1 VKGSAVAKYC
11 DLVFAGNVVLDEVY
25 PFGAPM
31 QTYCGGPVQFS
42 AMAAR
47 CCAKRIAVVTK
58 VAEGD
63 LYCLDALRA
72 HGVEVHVS
80 LSPETTRHRTVHHTD
95 DVDERQMQLVS
106 SAGPF
111 SAAEFV
117 DLEPT
122 LLHLAGLNDQE
133 FTLDFVREMSRRGFK
148 LCVDMQAFVRR
159 VDPDT
164 GEVRLS
170 DVDGKEEIARRALRV
185 KLDVVEAE
193 YLTGTTDIER
203 AAIQIEEWGASETMV
218 TRADGVLLRHQE
230 KTYFETFSNRS
241 VEGRT
246 GRGDTT
252 FGAYSA
258 RRLDHDVG
266 DSLKLAAALVSI
278 KMETPGVFSG
288 TIADVMERMGDHHR

>member
-1 VKGSAVAKYC
+1 VKGSAVAKLY
-11 DLVFAGNVVLDEVY
+11 DLVFAGNIVLDEVY
-25 PFGAPM
+25 PFEAPM
-31 QTYCGGPVQFS
+31 QTYYGGPVQFG
-42 AMAAR
+42 AAAAR
-47 CCAKRIAVVTK
+47 CCAKRVAVVTK
-58 VAEGD
+58 VAKGD
-63 LYCLDALRA
+63 LPCLDALRGS
-72 HGVEVHVS
+72 GVEVHVS
-80 LSPETTRHRTVHHTD
+80 VAPETTRHRTVHHTD
-95 DVDERQMQLVS
+95 DVDERQMQLVA

-133 FTLDFVREMSRRGFK
+133 FTLDFVREMSLRRFT
-148 LCVDMQAFVRR
+148 LCVDMQGFVRR

-170 DVDGKEEIARRALRV
+170 DVESKEEIAGRALRV

-193 YLTGTTDIER
+193 YLTGTADIER
-203 AAIQIEEWGASETMV
+203 AAVQFEKWGASEVMV
-218 TRADGVLLRHQE
+218 TRADGALLRHQG

-252 FGAYSA
+252 FAAYSA
-258 RRLDHDVG
+258 RRLGHDVG
-266 DSLKLAAALVSI
+266 DSLKFAAALASI

-288 TIADVMERMGDHHR
+288 TIADVMERMSGHHL